1 MIQVFDEAP
10 QGIQHAPH
18 EARLTAAGYSVAVRE
33 VEFTDVSGKESLMLA
48 FLSGL
53 GLTEHFGRNWDA
65 LFDVLTDPGQFPAR
79 LALLLCDYAPFRARH
94 ASLAADLETVLL
106 DAQAVRTREGRSL
119 WLLVN
124 EPDDQVL

>member
-33 VEFTDVSGKESLMLA
+33 VEFTDVSSKESLMLA

-106 DAQAVRTREGRSL
+106 DAQAVRAREGRSL

>member
-10 QGIQHAPH
+10 QGLQHAPH

-33 VEFTDVSGKESLMLA
+33 VDFTHVDDKEGLMLA
-48 FLSGL
+48 FLRGL

-65 LFDVLTDPGQFPAR
+65 LFDVLTDPGQFSGR
-79 LALLLCDYAPFRARH
+79 LALLLCDYVPFRARH
-94 ASLAADLETVLL
+94 ASLAAELETVLL
-106 DAQAVRTREGRSL
+106 DAQAVSAREGRHL

-124 EPDDQVL
+124 EPDNHVL